1 MAKVSNIASEFV
13 SYGDI
18 VNQILVNEVVR
29 KDTGDINTLAVLG
42 LMGQGKTSITYLL
55 SDIFPDYKDHII
67 DLAIMD
73 RSDFFYPMVDKEKRI
88 ADQALQKYFGVS
100 TNEKGEVVSEPV
112 ILCIDELW
120 KGDRDTIN
128 TMLPIALHRTVQ
140 GKSLHPD
147 SIVFATGNLAEENVG
162 DTFQDHQIER
172 FTFVKVKP
180 HTSLEYV
187 NNYALKH
194 KMCPEGIAFV
204 LEHEKKLSETFLD
217 LDKMM
222 GDESG
227 QLKTL
232 EDRQTHNDWIH
243 DPKVAR
249 PINDFKFFTWRSFT
263 KACNYIPYYKK
274 GGVLNGVPI
283 EPLGDDGLQNMLN
296 GTVGASMASELMTF
310 VRMVD
315 KYVPHR
321 EIIADPENVRLPD
334 RGASEIMVLQR
345 GIDNLDSDNIT
356 PWMTFLD
363 RLSKEA
369 QAMFALSCYKSE
381 EKRELLMHNK
391 EFTAWARVN
400 AHLFHKEDDVGVK
413 IAAWTKVNDSFPK
426 KSK

>member
-29 KDTGDINTLAVLG
+29 KETGGINTIAVLG

-55 SDIFPDYKDHII
+55 SDMFPDHKAHVI
-67 DLAIMD
+67 DMAVMEQG
-73 RSDFFYPMVDKEKRI
+73 DFFYPMVDKERRI

-120 KGDRDTIN
+120 KGARDTIN
-128 TMLPIALHRTVQ
+128 TALPIALHRTVQ
-140 GKSLHPD
+140 GKPLHPD
-147 SIVFATGNLAEENVG
+147 SIVFATSNLAEENVG
-162 DTFQDHQIER
+162 DTFQDHQTER

-180 HTSLEYV
+180 HTGLEYV

-194 KMCPEGIAFV
+194 KLCPEGIAFV
-204 LEHEKKLSETFLD
+204 LEHDKKLSETFLD

-222 GDESG
+222 GDGSDK

-232 EDRQTHNDWIH
+232 EDRQAHNNWIH

-249 PINDFKFFTWRSFT
+249 PTNDFKFFTWRSFT
-263 KACNYIPYYKK
+263 KACSYIPYRKE
-274 GGVLNGVPI
+274 GGELNGVPI
-283 EPLGDDGLQNMLN
+283 KPLGDDALQNLLN
-296 GTVGASMASELMTF
+296 GTIGASMASELMTF

-334 RGASEIMVLQR
+334 RGASEIMVIQR
-345 GIDNLDSDNIT
+345 GIDNLDSDNIN

-381 EKRELLMHNK
+381 EKRKLLMHNK
-391 EFTAWARVN
+391 KFTAWARVN
-400 AHLFHKEDDVGVK
+400 AHLFNTVDHEGAK
-413 IAAWTKVNDSFPK
+413 
-426 KSK
+426 

>member
-232 EDRQTHNDWIH
+232 EDRQAHNDWIH

-249 PINDFKFFTWRSFT
+249 PTNDFKFFTWRSFT